1 MICSI
6 CKRDFDINNEGG
18 VTGEFGVLPVAFCP
32 TCLSCIYDLVDELEE
47 ELEEDQVPW
56 LTRVELD
63 TLQRKGENKVW
74 SGQKKQEGQA

>member
-6 CKRDFDINNEGG
+6 CKSDFNIDSEGG
-18 VTGEFGVLPVAFCP
+18 VEGNFGILPVAFCS

-63 TLQRKGENKVW
+63 TLQRKEENKAW
-74 SGQKKQEGQA
+74 NGQKKQEAQT